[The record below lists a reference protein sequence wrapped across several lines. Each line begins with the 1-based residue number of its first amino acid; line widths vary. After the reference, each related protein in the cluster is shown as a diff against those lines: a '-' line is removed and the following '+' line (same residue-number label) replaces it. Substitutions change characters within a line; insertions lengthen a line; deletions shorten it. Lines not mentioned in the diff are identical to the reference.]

1 MTASPTPRADD
12 MVRNQAV
19 ASLMRQEL
27 TDETPAES
35 YCLGYMAAWHDAID
49 FCIRIGKELE
59 R

>member
-1 MTASPTPRADD
+1 MTVPPAARVED

-19 ASLMRQEL
+19 ASLMRQKL

-35 YCLGYMAAWHDAID
+35 YCLGYMAAWRDAID
-49 FCIRIGKELE
+49 FCIRIEKELE

>member
-1 MTASPTPRADD
+1 MTASPTPHADD

-35 YCLGYMAAWHDAID
+35 YCLGYMAA
-49 FCIRIGKELE
+49 
-59 R
+59 

>member
-27 TDETPAES
+27 NALTHAVCC
-35 YCLGYMAAWHDAID
+35 CLGYMAAWHDAID
-49 FCIRIGKELE
+49 FCIRIEKELE

>member
-35 YCLGYMAAWHDAID
+35 YFRTARPPRHY
-49 FCIRIGKELE
+49 RQ

>member
-1 MTASPTPRADD
+1 M
-12 MVRNQAV
+12 

-49 FCIRIGKELE
+49 FCIRIEKELE

>member
-1 MTASPTPRADD
+1 MTVSPTPRADD

-35 YCLGYMAAWHDAID
+35 YCLGYMAAWYDAID
-49 FCIRIGKELE
+49 FCIRIEKELE